1 MKQSEGKLVFLK
13 STLKLLLPS
22 ANINPDMSD
31 SHDRKQKQLVSLLT
45 QQNILP
51 ALKFLMFINQKG
63 LSTQFLYFSFL

>member
-51 ALKFLMFINQKG
+51 VLKFLMFINQKG
-63 LSTQFLYFSFL
+63 LQIQFLYFSFL